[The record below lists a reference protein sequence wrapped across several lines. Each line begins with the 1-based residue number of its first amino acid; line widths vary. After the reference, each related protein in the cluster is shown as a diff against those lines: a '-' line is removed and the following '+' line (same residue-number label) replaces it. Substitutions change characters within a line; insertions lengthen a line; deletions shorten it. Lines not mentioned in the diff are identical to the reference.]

1 MNKYVKELVEYYF
14 HNEKKLYENNY
25 RHLRGNF
32 NWSYERRLQYQYND
46 DDDMLNIINEEY
58 HISDVFDEVIDV
70 IEDIYKDNIDIS
82 RDIKVYT
89 GYNYNIKNSLCKK
102 VDNENIKTLY
112 DNGNNLT
119 EISKILNVE
128 RRTLTNVIKRLNI
141 L

>member
-1 MNKYVKELVEYYF
+1 MNKYLKELVEYYF

-25 RHLRGNF
+25 RYLRGNF

-82 RDIKVYT
+82 RDIKVYA

-102 VDNENIKTLY
+102 
-112 DNGNNLT
+112 
-119 EISKILNVE
+119 
-128 RRTLTNVIKRLNI
+128 
-141 L
+141 